1 MPKIIDHDTHSQDL
15 ARRAAAYFSQH
26 GYGGTSMRKIA
37 QHLGLSKSAL
47 YHYFPTKEALFLA
60 CTRQVIPGED
70 ALPQNATGSET
81 DRLQALKE
89 MMGQDFAAEMA
100 LIFDYLRGKS
110 QAEIAQ
116 DEAMQLALSAYRG
129 AVAAIVGETR
139 SEQVLAQIMGELM
152 LAYLSGGKAIDRT

>member
-1 MPKIIDHDTHSQDL
+1 
-15 ARRAAAYFSQH
+15 
-26 GYGGTSMRKIA
+26 
-37 QHLGLSKSAL
+37 
-47 YHYFPTKEALFLA
+47 
-60 CTRQVIPGED
+60 
-70 ALPQNATGSET
+70 
-81 DRLQALKE
+81 